1 LIFSGKKS
9 PGFQAEQLDA
19 LFRVIQ
25 QLLEGYALHSV
36 EFDSIE
42 HMAFR
47 SSIREIA
54 SRFSQHPDYKDL
66 LILAGEAN
74 KTIQAY
80 NELAEKF
87 IREVSAEKQLA
98 VKLLAQSL
106 LRVCHSSEK
115 SAETLRR
122 IETELASAIQ
132 VQDMREL
139 RAQMTACLASICLEA
154 EIQDAQH
161 RDLKER
167 ISESPGVLDLFDQ
180 VTGLRTINAA
190 NSRIQELSAP
200 GNQAYVMAFFLKNV
214 ELVNRRFG
222 FVAGDDVLRGYAA
235 YLGKHLQGAD
245 QLFRWRGPCF
255 VLLTE
260 RFASPA
266 TVRSEADR
274 MGLRGPEH
282 QVESEGKSMLL
293 RLIAATATFPIPK
306 GRSCSELSAKVDQFA
321 VAQSKMAPAAR

>member
-1 LIFSGKKS
+1 
-9 PGFQAEQLDA
+9 
-19 LFRVIQ
+19 
-25 QLLEGYALHSV
+25 
-36 EFDSIE
+36 
-42 HMAFR
+42 
-47 SSIREIA
+47 
-54 SRFSQHPDYKDL
+54 
-66 LILAGEAN
+66 
-74 KTIQAY
+74 
-80 NELAEKF
+80 
-87 IREVSAEKQLA
+87 
-98 VKLLAQSL
+98 
-106 LRVCHSSEK
+106 
-115 SAETLRR
+115 
-122 IETELASAIQ
+122 
-132 VQDMREL
+132 
-139 RAQMTACLASICLEA
+139 
-154 EIQDAQH
+154 
-161 RDLKER
+161 
-167 ISESPGVLDLFDQ
+167 VLDLFDQ